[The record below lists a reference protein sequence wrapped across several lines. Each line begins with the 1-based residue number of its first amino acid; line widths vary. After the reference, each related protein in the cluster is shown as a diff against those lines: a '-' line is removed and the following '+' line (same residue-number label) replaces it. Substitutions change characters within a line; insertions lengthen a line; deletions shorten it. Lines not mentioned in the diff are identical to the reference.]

1 MDNSRSKNPINNPNQ
16 NIPQN
21 NLNNS
26 NNLQI
31 INNNNNNNPN
41 NQNNQNNNNNNQ
53 NNNELN
59 NSGISS
65 GTTTVNSS
73 VLSNLRDE
81 EASIIQMVN
90 EIKDENTREAALDE
104 LSHKRESL
112 PDLALYIW
120 YSTGTVATLLQEII
134 YTYQLLAPPKLT
146 IQTSNRA
153 CSVLALFQCVAA
165 HKETRPAFLQAQIP
179 IFLYPFLNTV
189 NKTRPFEYLRLTALG
204 VIGALVKVDNSEVI
218 TFLLST
224 EIIPLCLRIMERG
237 SELSKTVATFIV
249 QRILLDNN
257 GLDYICST
265 AERFYAISS
274 VLSNMIKN
282 NPTQRLIKHI
292 IRSYARLADK
302 EIVRE
307 ILKENLPPKMKEK
320 EFINKLDDS
329 SKKWMNNLIK
339 ALNEKNNNQIH
350 MNNNMGNIGNNGN
363 NGNNNNMIPNY
374 IMMNLQTQPNFMMQN
389 NNDFNNYNMYNNDNY
404 MNRNIYMGNLNQN
417 KAYGNMNFYN
427 KNN

>member
-1 MDNSRSKNPINNPNQ
+1 MDNSRSKNPINNQNQ
-16 NIPQN
+16 NNPQIN
-21 NLNNS
+21 SNNS
-26 NNLQI
+26 NILQM
-31 INNNNNNNPN
+31 NNNNNSNQNNPN
-41 NQNNQNNNNNNQ
+41 PQNNNNNQ
-53 NNNELN
+53 NNELN

-65 GTTTVNSS
+65 GTTVNSS
-73 VLSNLRDE
+73 MLSNIRDD

-339 ALNEKNNNQIH
+339 ALNEKNNNPIH
-350 MNNNMGNIGNNGN
+350 MNNNMGNNGN
-363 NGNNNNMIPNY
+363 NGNNNNMMQNY
-374 IMMNLQTQPNFMMQN
+374 MMMNMPPQTNFMMQN
-389 NNDFNNYNMYNNDNY
+389 NNDFNNYNMYNDNY

>member
-1 MDNSRSKNPINNPNQ
+1 MDNSRSKNPINNQNQ
-16 NIPQN
+16 NNPQIN
-21 NLNNS
+21 SNNS
-26 NNLQI
+26 NILQM
-31 INNNNNNNPN
+31 NNNNNSNQNNPN
-41 NQNNQNNNNNNQ
+41 PQNNNNNQ
-53 NNNELN
+53 NNELN

-65 GTTTVNSS
+65 GTTVNSS
-73 VLSNLRDE
+73 MLSNIRDD

-339 ALNEKNNNQIH
+339 ALNEKNNNPIH
-350 MNNNMGNIGNNGN
+350 MNNNMGNNGN
-363 NGNNNNMIPNY
+363 NGNNNNMMQNY
-374 IMMNLQTQPNFMMQN
+374 MMMNMPPQTNFMMQN

>member
-1 MDNSRSKNPINNPNQ
+1 MDNSRSKNPINNQNQ
-16 NIPQN
+16 NNPQN
-21 NLNNS
+21 NSNNS

-31 INNNNNNNPN
+31 INNNNNN
-41 NQNNQNNNNNNQ
+41 QNNQNPQNNNNNQ
-53 NNNELN
+53 NNDLN

-65 GTTTVNSS
+65 GTTVNSS
-73 VLSNLRDE
+73 MLSNTRDD

-90 EIKDENTREAALDE
+90 EIKNENTREAALDE

-350 MNNNMGNIGNNGN
+350 INNNMGNNGN

-374 IMMNLQTQPNFMMQN
+374 MMMNMPTQTNFMMQN
-389 NNDFNNYNMYNNDNY
+389 NNDFNNYNMYNDNY

>member
-1 MDNSRSKNPINNPNQ
+1 MDNSRSKNPINNQNQ
-16 NIPQN
+16 NNPQIN
-21 NLNNS
+21 SNNS
-26 NNLQI
+26 NILQM
-31 INNNNNNNPN
+31 NNNNNSNQNNPN
-41 NQNNQNNNNNNQ
+41 PQNNNNNQ
-53 NNNELN
+53 NNELN

-65 GTTTVNSS
+65 GTTVNSS
-73 VLSNLRDE
+73 MLSNIRDD

-374 IMMNLQTQPNFMMQN
+374 IMMNPNFMMQS

>member
-1 MDNSRSKNPINNPNQ
+1 MDNSRSKNPINNQNQ
-16 NIPQN
+16 NNPQIN
-21 NLNNS
+21 SNNS
-26 NNLQI
+26 NILQM
-31 INNNNNNNPN
+31 NNNNNSNQNNPN
-41 NQNNQNNNNNNQ
+41 PQNNNNNQ
-53 NNNELN
+53 NNELN

-65 GTTTVNSS
+65 GTTVNSS
-73 VLSNLRDE
+73 MLSNIRDD

-350 MNNNMGNIGNNGN
+350 INNNMGNNGN

-374 IMMNLQTQPNFMMQN
+374 MMMNMPTQTNFMMQN
-389 NNDFNNYNMYNNDNY
+389 NNDFNNYNMYNDNY

>member
-26 NNLQI
+26 NNLQIINNNNNNNNLQI

-65 GTTTVNSS
+65 GATTVNSS
-73 VLSNLRDE
+73 MVSNIRDE

-165 HKETRPAFLQAQIP
+165 HKETRPAFLQA
-179 IFLYPFLNTV
+179 
-189 NKTRPFEYLRLTALG
+189 
-204 VIGALVKVDNSEVI
+204 
-218 TFLLST
+218 
-224 EIIPLCLRIMERG
+224 
-237 SELSKTVATFIV
+237 
-249 QRILLDNN
+249 
-257 GLDYICST
+257 
-265 AERFYAISS
+265 FY
-274 VLSNMIKN
+274 
-282 NPTQRLIKHI
+282 
-292 IRSYARLADK
+292 
-302 EIVRE
+302 
-307 ILKENLPPKMKEK
+307 
-320 EFINKLDDS
+320 
-329 SKKWMNNLIK
+329 
-339 ALNEKNNNQIH
+339 
-350 MNNNMGNIGNNGN
+350 
-363 NGNNNNMIPNY
+363 
-374 IMMNLQTQPNFMMQN
+374 
-389 NNDFNNYNMYNNDNY
+389 
-404 MNRNIYMGNLNQN
+404 
-417 KAYGNMNFYN
+417 
-427 KNN
+427 